1 MKDETAPNCG
11 QENDLI
17 TFLYG
22 EMNDVEAQTF
32 QRHMSVC
39 ASCNAELEAFRDV
52 RKSVVAWRNEALG
65 VASSPVKKWTVTE
78 ADHKKPSAWA
88 ALREFFNLS
97 PFWMKAAVAV
107 ASVLFCVLAALA
119 IARFRDKSP
128 VPTIANQGGTA
139 YSQQE
144 LDAIVERRVRE
155 ELIRR
160 ENSPEKAPTP
170 VSIRATAN
178 ETARQRLSNRGNTVA
193 SSPSNQKARR
203 PLSKTERE
211 QLAADLRLISVKSET
226 DLDLLDD
233 GINQ

>member
-11 QENDLI
+11 RESDLI

-22 EMNDVEAQTF
+22 EMNDVDARTF
-32 QRHMSVC
+32 QRHVRIC
-39 ASCNAELEAFRDV
+39 ASCNAELEAFHDV
-52 RKSVVAWRNEALG
+52 RESVVAWRNEALG
-65 VASSPVKKWTVTE
+65 ATSSPVKKWAVTT
-78 ADHKKPSAWA
+78 ADQKKPSALM

-97 PFWMKAAVAV
+97 PLWLKGAVAV
-107 ASVLFCVLAALA
+107 ASVLFCILAGLA

-128 VPTIANQGGTA
+128 VGTITDPGSTA

-160 ENSPEKAPTP
+160 EGAPEKAPNP
-170 VSIRATAN
+170 ISIRPTAN
-178 ETARQRLSNRGNTVA
+178 ETAIQRLSNRGSTVA
-193 SSPSNQKARR
+193 SNPSNQKARR

-211 QLAADLRLISVKSET
+211 QLAADLRLVSVKNET
-226 DLDLLDD
+226 DIDLLDD
-233 GINQ
+233 GIN

>member
-1 MKDETAPNCG
+1 MKDKTAPNCG
-11 QENDLI
+11 RENDLI

-32 QRHMSVC
+32 QRHVRVC

-52 RKSVVAWRNEALG
+52 RESVVAWRNEALG
-65 VASSPVKKWTVTE
+65 VISSPVEKWAVTT
-78 ADHKKPSAWA
+78 ADHKKPSALA
-88 ALREFFNLS
+88 ALREFFELS
-97 PFWMKAAVAV
+97 PLWMKGALAVV
-107 ASVLFCVLAALA
+107 SVLFCVMAVLA
-119 IARFRDKSP
+119 IARFRNKSP
-128 VPTIANQGGTA
+128 VATIANPGLTA
-139 YSQQE
+139 YSQQV

-160 ENSPEKAPTP
+160 EDALEKATNPI
-170 VSIRATAN
+170 SIRPTAN
-178 ETARQRLSNRGNTVA
+178 KTDIQRLSARSNTVA
-193 SSPSNQKARR
+193 SNPSNQKARR

-211 QLAADLRLISVKSET
+211 QLAADLRLVSVKTET